1 MTEDLNLKNL
11 DFAQARN
18 MLSEWLQQQPE
29 EDRPESTLIPASLAG
44 IDGYLFAICQAPIAV
59 SVSDWLEPF
68 TQLMPRVEPTL
79 NLINAV
85 LSYQLQMEKRCQ
97 QQRYPLPK
105 VDDLDAVEQIK
116 PGSILNDWSLGFSI
130 GYRLVEDSWQH
141 LIPAELQSEL
151 DSQLFALRFFATP
164 DHARQFLAKRNSAMR
179 PDQLADEVIK
189 QLPKA
194 VDLHAR
200 LSMSIRAML
209 ESGTPEQRQGKV
221 GRNDPCPC
229 GSGKK
234 YKQCCLQ

>member
-1 MTEDLNLKNL
+1 MTENLNLKNL
-11 DFAQARN
+11 DFAQARK
-18 MLSEWLQQQPE
+18 MLDNWLQQQPE
-29 EDRPESTLIPASLAG
+29 EELNEPTLIPASMAG
-44 IDGYLFAICQAPIAV
+44 IDGYLFAICQSPVAI

-68 TQLMPRVEPTL
+68 TQLMPKVEPTI

-85 LSYQLQMEKRCQ
+85 LSYQLQMEKRCRV
-97 QQRYPLPK
+97 QRYPLPK
-105 VDDLDAVEQIK
+105 VEDLDALEQMQ
-116 PGSILNDWSLGFSI
+116 PGSPLNEWSLGFSV
-130 GYRLVEDSWQH
+130 GYRLVESAWQQC
-141 LIPAELQSEL
+141 LPPELEAEL

-189 QLPKA
+189 KLPKA

-209 ESGTPEQRQGKV
+209 ESGTAEQRQGKV